1 MASLHLAAYDDVV
14 GLGLR
19 QKRDSPINTVGQAA
33 EDEQPRRRAA
43 PVMADV
49 AVVAGVS
56 HMTVS
61 RVLNDPESVKPTTR
75 ARVQAAMSSL
85 GYRPN
90 TLARALATGRTR
102 RIGVLALATALYG
115 PTSTLLSVEAAA
127 RVAGYHLDIVRLRS
141 VTRRSVAEA
150 ADGLQGRGVDGI
162 IGITPH
168 TWAPKTLQ
176 SAFSG
181 LPLVAVEGTGGP
193 LPTVA
198 VDQEKGAVLA
208 TEHLLGLG
216 HVTVW
221 HVAGPRDWLEA
232 KARLRAWRETLQRA
246 DRPVPPVLPG
256 GWGVRSGY
264 DAGRRLAELPGVT
277 AVFVANDQMAL
288 GVLRALAEAGIR
300 VPDEV
305 SVVGFDD
312 VPEAAYFTPP
322 LTTVRQDFDAV
333 GVQALKLLLEQMAD
347 GGATERH
354 VVVEPRLVVR
364 ESAAAP
370 P

>member
-1 MASLHLAAYDDVV
+1 
-14 GLGLR
+14 
-19 QKRDSPINTVGQAA
+19 
-33 EDEQPRRRAA
+33 
-43 PVMADV
+43 MADV

-61 RVLNDPESVKPTTR
+61 RVLNNPGSVKPATR
-75 ARVQAAMSSL
+75 DRVQAAMRSL

-90 TLARALATGRTR
+90 IVARALATGRTR

-115 PTSTLLSVEAAA
+115 PTSTLLSIEAAA
-127 RVAGYHLDIVRLRS
+127 RVAGYQLDIVRLRA

-168 TWAPKTLQ
+168 TWAPKALQ
-176 SAFSG
+176 SAISAV
-181 LPLVAVEGTGGP
+181 PLVAVEGAEGH

-198 VDQEKGAVLA
+198 VDQEQGAILA

-216 HVTVW
+216 HATVW

-246 DRPVPPVLPG
+246 DRTVPPVLPG
-256 GWGVRSGY
+256 DWGVGSGY
-264 DAGRRLAELPGVT
+264 TAGRRLAEEPGVT
-277 AVFVANDQMAL
+277 AVFVGNDQMAL
-288 GVLRALAEAGIR
+288 GVLRALLEAGLR
-300 VPDEV
+300 VPDHV

-322 LTTVRQDFDAV
+322 LTTVRQDFDEV
-333 GVQALKLLLEQMAD
+333 GRLALKLLLDQLAD
-347 GGATERH
+347 GSTQERH
-354 VVVEPRLVVR
+354 VMIESRLVVR
-364 ESAAAP
+364 QSTAP
-370 P
+370 PP

>member
-1 MASLHLAAYDDVV
+1 
-14 GLGLR
+14 
-19 QKRDSPINTVGQAA
+19 
-33 EDEQPRRRAA
+33 
-43 PVMADV
+43 MADV

-61 RVLNDPESVKPTTR
+61 RVLNDPRSVKPATR
-75 ARVQAAMSSL
+75 DRVQAAMRSL

-115 PTSTLLSVEAAA
+115 PTSTLLSIEGAAA
-127 RVAGYHLDIVRLRS
+127 VAGYHLDVVRLRS
-141 VTRRSVAEA
+141 VTRRSVAHA
-150 ADGLQGRGVDGI
+150 ADGLRSRGVDGI

-168 TWAPKTLQ
+168 TWAPRALQ
-176 SAFSG
+176 SVSSG
-181 LPLVAVEGTGGP
+181 LPLVAVEGAEGR

-216 HVTVW
+216 HATVW

-232 KARLRAWRETLQRA
+232 QARLAAWRKTLQQ
-246 DRPVPPVLPG
+246 
-256 GWGVRSGY
+256 
-264 DAGRRLAELPGVT
+264 AGRALPLAEQPGAT

-288 GVLRALAEAGIR
+288 GVLRALVEAGIR
-300 VPDEV
+300 VPDQV

-312 VPEAAYFTPP
+312 VPESAYFTPP
-322 LTTVRQDFDAV
+322 LTTVRQDFDEV
-333 GVQALKLLLEQMAD
+333 GRLALKLLLDQLAD
-347 GGATERH
+347 GAAEEHH

-364 ESAAAP
+364 QSSAP
-370 P
+370 PP